1 MGSYTFEDDS
11 ALMPGDNEYMRKIKI
26 LVVAGDEGNAN
37 AGDQAMFLGLVRRL
51 NSLLPEVQIISLSK
65 HPRYV
70 LEVPGVE
77 RYYGAY
83 DYLLAERGRFSRFVE
98 HHIRNG
104 YLMTAFMRAC
114 LMLVGAAFA
123 KRGLKPFFLSRS
135 ARDLINAMR
144 DVDMVVS
151 CGGGYL
157 NSIWRYDG
165 ILAFSAIYRLAG
177 ALGKPLVL
185 TGQGIG
191 PINSRIDSMILRWG
205 LRSAKL
211 IGLRDSGEGFAYLSS
226 IGLPSEIISSPGDD
240 ASNLPACGEAELARV
255 IEIERI
261 PKEEPLVIAQFRPT
275 SHSKDYK
282 EEYNIIASVLDAIVD
297 RFGYHVVFVP
307 IAHHEYCDDR
317 TASFAVSIRM
327 RNRWKTTIVGG
338 HYRPEVTKALIGMG
352 TVTVGV
358 SYHFGL
364 FSLMQG
370 VPFFSLY
377 ENDYYRLKFRGLY
390 GHFGGYDW
398 TIPFQPDAADLILR
412 SLECVLA
419 DRDQISRKLL
429 FYAQQMRERVD
440 AFYARIPPLLVKE
453 AKQKHGTAR

>member
-1 MGSYTFEDDS
+1 MSES
-11 ALMPGDNEYMRKIKI
+11 NEHMRKLKI
-26 LVVAGDEGNAN
+26 LVIAGDEGNAN

-51 NSLLPEVQIISLSK
+51 NSLLPDAQIISLSK
-65 HPRYV
+65 HPRHV
-70 LEVPGVE
+70 LNVPGVE

-83 DYLLAERGRFSRFVE
+83 DYLLAERGRISRLVE
-98 HHIRNG
+98 HHIRHGNM
-104 YLMTAFMRAC
+104 LTAFARAC
-114 LMLVGAAFA
+114 LMLAGAAFV

-135 ARDLINAMR
+135 ARDLINTLR

-165 ILAFSAIYRLAG
+165 ILAFGAIYRLAG
-177 ALGKPLVL
+177 ALGKSLVL

-191 PINSRIDSMILRWG
+191 PINSKVDSKLLRWG
-205 LRSAKL
+205 LSSAKL
-211 IGLRDSGEGFAYLSS
+211 IGLRDSGEGFAYLTS
-226 IGLPSEIISSPGDD
+226 IGLPPEIIDSPGDD
-240 ASNLPACGEAELARV
+240 ASNLPVCDEAELARV

-275 SHSKDYK
+275 SHSKDYRD
-282 EEYNIIASVLDAIVD
+282 EYDILASVLDAIVD

-317 TASFAVSIRM
+317 TAAFAVSIRM

-352 TVTVGV
+352 IVTVGV

-398 TIPFQPDAADLILR
+398 TLPFRPDAADLIVR
-412 SLECVLA
+412 NVESVLA
-419 DRDQISRKLL
+419 DRERIGKELL
-429 FYAQQMRERVD
+429 AYAQQMRERVD
-440 AFYARIPPLLVKE
+440 AFYKRIPPLLQE
-453 AKQKHGTAR
+453 ATQANGTVR